1 MKGKMVWFVK
11 VSTQHNT
18 ILDNRSF
25 LLFGIGLLP
34 LTTELFISEDVMK
47 IRTLLSGKDLRLS
60 FLTWWRRLG
69 LPNHLIVLS
78 FKGFLSWV
86 YDLESQ
92 REEESMSWLELHR
105 LNSRNLSVGENLK
118 TSGILIQNPDR
129 ETTKHETNVLYW
141 DITISPRDWKGV
153 IKVNH

>member
-60 FLTWWRRLG
+60 FLTW
-69 LPNHLIVLS
+69 
-78 FKGFLSWV
+78 
-86 YDLESQ
+86 
-92 REEESMSWLELHR
+92 
-105 LNSRNLSVGENLK
+105 
-118 TSGILIQNPDR
+118 
-129 ETTKHETNVLYW
+129 
-141 DITISPRDWKGV
+141 
-153 IKVNH
+153 